1 VQVEY
6 GDYITLLTGRAD
18 YAMFNVIER
27 GVDQGTPSG
36 LQSWLRFKLILT
48 RLSSAEL
55 KNILQTNDLR
65 VVGAM
70 LQRITLAVHHNM
82 SVKSQAVLL
91 EAKKVDLENLHDL
104 EPQAIA
110 ECITV

>member
-1 VQVEY
+1 
-6 GDYITLLTGRAD
+6 
-18 YAMFNVIER
+18 
-27 GVDQGTPSG
+27 
-36 LQSWLRFKLILT
+36 
-48 RLSSAEL
+48 
-55 KNILQTNDLR
+55 
-65 VVGAM
+65 
-70 LQRITLAVHHNM
+70 M